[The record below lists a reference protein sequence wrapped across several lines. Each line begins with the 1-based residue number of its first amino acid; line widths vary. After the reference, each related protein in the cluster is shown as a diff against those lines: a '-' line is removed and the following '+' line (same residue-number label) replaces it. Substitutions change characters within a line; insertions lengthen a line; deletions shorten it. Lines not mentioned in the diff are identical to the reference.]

1 MQSAYIPLSDVVNSY
16 LNEAELSPNDNFIRY
31 YKMALEGLRNEML
44 NDFAAPVKTVELTVL
59 ANKTAVLPKDY
70 INYSRIGIVN
80 NNGEIATL
88 MQNDN
93 LTFNK
98 SCSDDRVDQPIEYQ
112 TILDGQDYL
121 YWSTASPI
129 GFAYQPLYGIGSN
142 VEIGEFR
149 IDKAGGKIIFGF
161 NFNKDKVV
169 LEYLS
174 VGGLE
179 DGNYYCDEML
189 QQAVKAY
196 LSWAS
201 IRSKMKVSDSQ
212 KDYAKDNFYRERKNA
227 LKRMYPINVTQV
239 NEQIL
244 KGTHLAPKQ

>member
-1 MQSAYIPLSDVVNSY
+1 MQAAYIPLSEVVNSY

-44 NDFAAPVKTVELTVL
+44 NDFAAPIKTVELTVL
-59 ANKTAVLPKDY
+59 ANKTAVLPRDY
-70 INYSRIGIVN
+70 INYSRLGIIN

-98 SCSDDRVDQPIEYQ
+98 SCSDDRVDQPLEYQ
-112 TILDGQDYL
+112 TILDGNEYL
-121 YWSTASPI
+121 YWSSATPI
-129 GFAYQPLYGIGSN
+129 GFAYQPLYGVGSN

-149 IDKAGGKIIFGF
+149 IDKAGGKIIFDF
-161 NFNKDKVV
+161 NFQKPKVI
-169 LEYLS
+169 LEYLA
-174 VGGLE
+174 VGGVE
-179 DGNYYCDEML
+179 DGNYYCDEIL

-201 IRSKMKVSDSQ
+201 IRSKARISDGQ
-212 KDYAKDNFYRERKNA
+212 KINAMRNFYRERTNA
-227 LKRMYPINVTQV
+227 VKRMFPINLTQV

-244 KGTHLAPKQ
+244 RGTHLAPKQ